1 MPDRNHI
8 VHLVDDDEAI
18 RRSASFMLRTSGY
31 RVTTYGSGAE
41 LLGAIEGIA
50 HGCILLDV
58 RMPDMDGLEVQ
69 RALKDLNIAL
79 PVIVMTGHGDVSV
92 AVQAMK
98 AGAVDFIEKP
108 FERAVLLGA
117 VEAGFARIDHAERRH
132 ARSDEAKARL
142 KALTPRERDVLRGL
156 ASGHPNKAIAY
167 DLGIS
172 PRTVEIHRANLMSK
186 LEVASLSA
194 VLRIAFAAG
203 MGEIDRRAA
212 VSTTPADA
220 RP

>member
-31 RVTTYGSGAE
+31 LVTTYGSGAE
-41 LLGAIEGIA
+41 LIDAIEEA
-50 HGCILLDV
+50 ETGCILLDV
-58 RMPDMDGLEVQ
+58 RMPDMHGLEVQ
-69 RALKDLNIAL
+69 QALKDLNIRL
-79 PVIVMTGHGDVSV
+79 PVIVMTGHGDVGV

-117 VEAGFARIDHAERRH
+117 IEAGFARIDHAERRH
-132 ARSDEAKARL
+132 ARADEAKARL

-156 ASGHPNKAIAY
+156 ASGQPNKAIAY

-186 LEVASLSA
+186 LESASLSA

-212 VSTTPADA
+212 VSTSPADA
-220 RP
+220 RH